1 MAGLSASLLAAIPD
15 AVIAPAAAAG
25 STADPV
31 PPSPAVSVPLLGARE
46 LVGDDD
52 RDAEAFLARK
62 RTPPVFPEASSVE
75 VKVPAPGEPDAGV
88 AGSVVR
94 VGYPDPK
101 LIAELG
107 TGDLLIADAVA
118 EQAVP
123 VDRTVPW
130 RPVPVMDAPALPVAS
145 EPAAPSPSD
154 PAPASPAPSSS
165 AASASSYTPTALI
178 DPIDP
183 LASGVPEG
191 AAPPGTDATPP
202 AGVAVPDAPA
212 SIRVETLD
220 RKASLALGAAGFA
233 FVVRRTDQVGV
244 SGPVTLTLD
253 VSGFAQAFGAGYLD
267 RLKVVRLPECALA
280 ADGLSTKTDC
290 GATAQV
296 PTVVDRKAM
305 TVTVVLPAAAD
316 PTVPAAPLKPDVP
329 ATQSPA
335 PAAGGSTST
344 DGASPLTPASLA
356 AAAPT
361 AVPSGAVS
369 GASGVFALTAGVSSN
384 TGSFAATTLNAAGSW
399 SAGGNSGSAGYD
411 YPLVLPPATGG
422 ATPRVALSYSSGS
435 VDGMTAAA
443 NTQASWAGL
452 GWDLVPG
459 FIERKYTSCSLDG
472 HPGYSDLCWKT
483 WNATLSLGG
492 VSYPLIPD
500 ASDSTHTNWFV
511 RDNPG
516 YEVHRAVSGL
526 ADPNQSTTKEF
537 WVVTTPDG
545 TQYYFGRGYGTTTAD
560 STNSTFTVPTFADD
574 PGEPSYS
581 ASGWTAGQ
589 VSAQP
594 WRWNLDRVVD
604 PNGNITRYY
613 YVKEVN
619 WYSKLGNSSWP
630 IRYTSGGLLDRIDY
644 GAQSGSEA
652 SFGQQVVF
660 DRQYRC
666 TALDTTCVNAP
677 GPNSPQNTDPTTFP
691 DVPLD
696 LICPINTVCSESSPS
711 FFDTKRLAGVT
722 TKALKSGSWKTV
734 DSYAFTHSWLNPAGS
749 IPQLWLNK
757 IQRTGVDGTATKN
770 QRPVLFDGTAYA
782 NRADFGGSVSS
793 LPFYRLSTVSDEVGA
808 QISFTYGQPDPCTTF
823 SGWDTNTQDCYPVYW
838 TPDGQPGGWGAF
850 NKWVLTQ
857 VKVVDSTTGSPDI
870 VTTYQYSNG
879 GAWHHNDDPVIDG
892 TPLTTWDQWRGYSTV
907 KATTGSGG
915 GRTSIKTRYYRGM
928 HGDKLTTGGTKTV
941 NVVDADGTT
950 STVDK
955 DILAGKVREVQSFD
969 TANAELTGSVTGY
982 TSYNVKSGGTEWPD
996 SEMVR
1001 PTTVKSRELYYTAT
1015 GTATRTRL
1023 VTTDYDPTYGV
1034 PITVTDSG
1042 DLASTTDTSC
1052 VSSSYAPNASA
1063 WIINR
1068 PSAIRQYDG
1077 TCATGTLVGRTTYY
1091 YDDATAA
1098 TTPPTAGNATRVQS
1112 YIDAATTTEV
1122 WMDHDAYGR
1131 VTRTNQKLTASAT
1144 TPVPSTPS
1152 STDGWATTLVAY
1164 NPASGPGSPTRI
1176 DTTNDKGQ
1184 VSSVAPDG
1192 TRGLPLWDRKAEG
1205 STPPTG
1211 TYQTSYGYD
1220 PLGRLTD
1227 VTLESASNPSYKFA
1241 YYDWNTAGEIAH
1253 VVTSALTN
1261 DAGAGTYIDS
1271 ADYYDGLGRIRE
1283 HQVQAPDQI
1292 SGVERIITATR
1303 YDNVG
1308 RVAADTGPIH
1318 SAQTVGNSMYNPDG
1332 TTTPSETRFTYDELG
1347 RTLSSG
1353 LYASNALKF
1362 ATTTTYYGDHTS
1374 TITPKN
1380 ATTDYGKVTTYNDV
1394 FGNITQLQ
1402 EVLPGAV
1409 VHSVDYGYDA
1419 LHRLT
1424 SVATKAASG
1433 ATTTTATT
1441 DYDWLGRITGTT
1453 DPDAGATVNTYDR
1466 GSRLTTTTTGTLR
1479 TVTTSYDGLSRPVD
1493 RTSSVTSGGSSTAHW
1508 DYDTQFP
1515 GSLDAQVVTAY
1526 TATGGSPVLA
1536 TGLSAAAD
1544 RTYTIAYSAYDSLQ
1558 RPHTTTYTLP
1568 KNEGA
1573 LGRSYVFGSDWDV
1586 AGRLKTVDSPAVGPL
1601 PAETI
1606 TYSYDANGW
1615 PKTVTGTYTATP
1627 VGGAS
1632 TAYTTPYVQ
1641 NLTYTPTGQLETA
1654 ALGTADTV
1662 PPTSPQRNL
1671 DTTVAINYG
1680 YASDT
1685 RWMNHT
1691 DVKIGA
1697 AGATQFLADQAISYD
1712 YAGLPTQITDSAPGV
1727 GQTECYRYDT
1737 QQRLTAYYT
1746 QAVGACATTGTD
1758 SSVVNGA
1765 TVTSAGGPDGYAA
1778 LYTVDYLGQLTG
1790 LTERRP
1796 ATKTASQAT
1805 TIVSTLNRGGARP
1818 HALMGVDR
1826 TIDAAA
1832 TPSQTYEYDATGRQ
1846 TKRTLPA
1853 NSRTL
1858 GDTSHGVTST
1868 ITYDGNGRWLSSTD
1882 ADPANATNTRTT
1894 GYIYDATGTL
1904 LSRHDDDAGDDLAA
1918 ANARPGGQRTLWLGT
1933 GGSAGIGATGLAGTG
1948 GLQIQT
1954 SRKPGAATTTAGT
1967 ASAVDPAQ
1975 QLLTVSRAIV
1985 APVLANGAPLQVAT
1999 HTASAL
2005 LSSSTSSGVVTQATA
2020 PVPGRVWFTIGDAH
2034 ASLGG
2039 AGTPG
2044 ITVAGNPATTDP
2056 ASPQSQAVTVAGAS
2070 IAAWPSGS
2078 SGAGTSSAG
2087 TAGIRRTTP
2096 YGADRTASA
2105 TPTPLTG
2112 AFGATVTANTK
2123 TNTPGGFGGLGFLNA
2138 SETTNG
2144 AEDGPVLPGA
2154 TTPTGSGYATT
2165 GLVQLGARGY
2175 DPALGVFT
2183 APDPVSNPLNP
2194 SDAGSYTYA
2203 NSRVGIATDPT
2214 GLYTNK
2220 TDTDNA
2226 GTGDTE
2232 ANCENR
2238 CEDGSGDTG
2247 DSNPVQSAV
2256 QTVWNPIAGFLDGA
2270 YTATIGSAAE
2280 LVDYVIPGTHERA
2293 EDLQRWLRAHGG
2305 ADTETGI
2312 YGRAFTAGHWTTGV
2326 ATIFIPGVGVGAKAV
2341 QTLERAAA
2349 IFGIAGR
2356 AEKVAKVGSELA
2368 DTAAAA
2374 CSFAGAT
2381 LVLMAD
2387 GTRKPIEQV
2396 DVGDAVLATDPETGL
2411 QASKQVV
2418 EVFVHRDKLRD
2429 LLLHDGTALT
2439 TTEDHPYWS
2448 VDKQRFQRADELAP
2462 GERVLSASGRA
2473 VRVARLLTGT
2483 QQDLAYNLSVE
2494 GIHTYHVGEDAIL
2507 VHNSCAAPW
2516 LDQVGFDKV
2525 SADHL
2530 SGAAGKSQFAS
2541 TEDLFQLAEEAGS
2554 HPAVARADGRCE
2566 RICSMGR
2573 DIGTDL
2579 SGQPTSIMTV
2589 VTNPNG
2595 RVITMHP
2602 GLPR

>member
-1 MAGLSASLLAAIPD
+1 MRGSSWWGSSGPRVVVDRRTTAPRAARRVWALALVAGLSASLLAAIPD
-15 AVIAPAAAAG
+15 AVITPAAAAD

-52 RDAEAFLARK
+52 RDAAAFLAAK
-62 RTPPVFPEASSVE
+62 RVPPVFPDASSVD
-75 VKVPAPGEPDAGV
+75 VKVPAQGEPDAGV
-88 AGSVVR
+88 TGSVVR

-101 LIAELG
+101 LITELG
-107 TGDLLIADAVA
+107 AADLLVADAVA

-130 RPVPVMDAPALPVAS
+130 APVPGAETPPPVAS
-145 EPAAPSPSD
+145 DPTAPSPSD
-154 PAPASPAPSSS
+154 TATVDPAPS
-165 AASASSYTPTALI
+165 AASASSSTPTALI

-183 LASGVPEG
+183 LVAPAPEG
-191 AAPPGTDATPP
+191 AAPPGTDATAP
-202 AGVAVPDAPA
+202 AGLPVPDAPA

-233 FVVRRTDQVGV
+233 FVVRRTDSVGV

-316 PTVPAAPLKPDVP
+316 PSVPAAPLKTDAPT
-329 ATQSPA
+329 TQPPA
-335 PAAGGSTST
+335 PAVGDSTST
-344 DGASPLTPASLA
+344 DGATSLAPASLTA
-356 AAAPT
+356 AATTPT
-361 AVPSGAVS
+361 AVPSGSVS
-369 GASGVFALTAGVSSN
+369 GASGVFALTAGVSSS

-422 ATPRVALSYSSGS
+422 ATPRVALAYSSGS

-452 GWDLVPG
+452 GWDFVPG
-459 FIERKYTSCSLDG
+459 FVERKYTSCSLDG

-492 VSYPLIPD
+492 QSYPLIPD

-516 YEVHRAVSGL
+516 YEVHRSVSTKP
-526 ADPNQSTTKEF
+526 DPNQSTTKEF

-545 TQYYFGRGYGTTTAD
+545 TQYYFGRGYGTDDLTD
-560 STNSTFTVPTFADD
+560 PTNSTFTVPTFADD

-581 ASGWTAGQ
+581 ASGWSAGQ
-589 VSAQP
+589 VSQQP

-613 YVKEVN
+613 YVKETN
-619 WYSKLGNSSWP
+619 RYSKLGNSSWP
-630 IRYTSGGLLDRIDY
+630 IAYTSGGLLDRIEY

-652 SFGQQVVF
+652 SFGQQVTF

-666 TALDTTCVNAP
+666 LALDASCVSAP
-677 GPNSPQNTDPTTFP
+677 GPDSPQNTDATTFP

-696 LICPINTVCSESSPS
+696 LICKINTVCSESSPS
-711 FFDTKRLAGVT
+711 FFDTKRLAGAT
-722 TKALKSGSWKTV
+722 TKALRTGSWKTV
-734 DSYAFTHSWLNPAGS
+734 DSYAFTHSWLSPTGS
-749 IPQLWLNK
+749 IPQMWLNK
-757 IQRTGVDGTATKN
+757 IQRTGVDGAATKN

-782 NRADFGGSVSS
+782 NRADYGGSVSS

-857 VKVVDSTTGSPDI
+857 VRSVDSTTSSPDI

-907 KATTGSGG
+907 KANTGSGS
-915 GRTSIKTRYYRGM
+915 GRTSVKTRYYRGM

-941 NVVDADGTT
+941 SVVDADGTT

-955 DILAGKVREVQSFD
+955 DILAGKVREVQTFD
-969 TANAELTGSVTGY
+969 TSNVELTGSVTGY
-982 TSYNVKSGGTEWPD
+982 TSYNIKSGGTEWPD

-1001 PTTVKSRELYYTAT
+1001 PTTVKSRELYYPQT

-1052 VSSSYAPNASA
+1052 VSSSYAQNATA

-1068 PSAIRQYDG
+1068 PSAIRQWDG
-1077 TCATGTLVGRTTYY
+1077 TCATGSLVGRTTYY
-1091 YDDATAA
+1091 YDNATAA
-1098 TTPPTAGNATRVQS
+1098 TTPPTAGNATEVVS
-1112 YIDAATTTEV
+1112 YIDAATTTEA
-1122 WMDHDAYGR
+1122 WMAYDTYGR
-1131 VTRTNQKLTASAT
+1131 VTRTNQKLTANAT
-1144 TPVPSTPS
+1144 TTIPTTPS

-1164 NPASGPGSPTRI
+1164 NPATGPGSPTRI

-1205 STPPTG
+1205 SAPPNLG
-1211 TYQTSYGYD
+1211 KYQTSYAYD
-1220 PLGRLTD
+1220 PLGRLTE
-1227 VTLESASNPSYKFA
+1227 VTLKSASNPSYKFA
-1241 YYDWNTAGEIAH
+1241 YYDWNTASPPAIAH
-1253 VVTSALTN
+1253 VVTSVLT
-1261 DAGAGTYIDS
+1261 DDTGAGTYVES
-1271 ADYYDGLGRIRE
+1271 ADYYDGFGRIRE

-1292 SGVERIITATR
+1292 ANVERIITATR

-1308 RVAADTGPIH
+1308 RVAAATGPIH

-1353 LYASNALKF
+1353 LYATDNLLF
-1362 ATTTTYYGDHTS
+1362 ATTSTYYGNHTS

-1380 ATTDYGKVTTYNDV
+1380 ASTGYGKVTTYNDV

-1402 EVLPGAV
+1402 EVLPGSV
-1409 VHSVDYGYDA
+1409 VHSVDYGYDP

-1433 ATTTTATT
+1433 AATTTAITS
-1441 DYDWLGRITGTT
+1441 YDWLGRITGTT
-1453 DPDAGATVNTYDR
+1453 DPDAGSTSNTYDR
-1466 GSRLTTTTTGTLR
+1466 GSRLTTTTTGGLR

-1544 RTYTIAYSAYDSLQ
+1544 RTYTIAYGAYDSLQ

-1606 TYSYDANGW
+1606 TYGYDVNGW
-1615 PKTVTGTYTATP
+1615 PKAVTGTYTATP
-1627 VGGAS
+1627 GGGNS

-1641 NLTYTPTGQLETA
+1641 NLKYTSTGQLETA
-1654 ALGTADTV
+1654 TLGSTTGAT
-1662 PPTSPQRNL
+1662 NL
-1671 DTTVAINYG
+1671 DTTVAVNYG

-1691 DVKIGA
+1691 DVRIGA
-1697 AGATQFLADQAISYD
+1697 AGASQFLADQAISYD
-1712 YAGLPTQITDSAPGV
+1712 YSGLPTQITDTAAGV

-1737 QQRLTAYYT
+1737 QQRLTAFYT
-1746 QAVGACATTGTD
+1746 QAAGACATTGTD
-1758 SSVVNGA
+1758 ATVVNNA

-1796 ATKTASQAT
+1796 ATKTAAQAT
-1805 TIVSTLNRGGARP
+1805 PIVSTLTRGGSGNPP
-1818 HALMGVDR
+1818 HALMNVAR
-1826 TIDAAA
+1826 TVGGAA

-1858 GDTSHGVTST
+1858 GDISHGVTST
-1868 ITYDGNGRWLSSTD
+1868 IAYDGNGRWLSSTD
-1882 ADPANATNTRTT
+1882 QDPAAPATGTRTT
-1894 GYIYDATGTL
+1894 GYIYDANGTL

-1918 ANARPGGQRTLWLGT
+1918 ANARPGGQRNIWLGT
-1933 GGSAGIGATGLAGTG
+1933 GGSAGIGAIGLAGTG

-1954 SRKPGAATTTAGT
+1954 TRKPGATTTTAGT

-1999 HTASAL
+1999 HTASSL
-2005 LSSSTSSGVVTQATA
+2005 LSSSTSSGVVTEATA
-2020 PVPGRVWFTIGDAH
+2020 PTPGRVWFTVGDAH

-2056 ASPQSQAVTVAGAS
+2056 ASPQSQTVTVAGS
-2070 IAAWPSGS
+2070 SLPAWPSGS
-2078 SGAGTSSAG
+2078 SGASTTAPG

-2096 YGADRTASA
+2096 YGADRTAPA
-2105 TPTPLTG
+2105 TPAPLTG
-2112 AFGATVTANTK
+2112 ALGATVTANTK
-2123 TNTPGGFGGLGFLNA
+2123 TNTPGGLGGLGFLNA
-2138 SETTNG
+2138 GETTNG

-2154 TTPTGSGYATT
+2154 TTPSGSGYATT

-2183 APDPVSNPLNP
+2183 APDPISNPLNP

-2220 TDTDNA
+2220 PDTDNA

-2232 ANCENR
+2232 VNCDGR
-2238 CEDGSGDTG
+2238 CETGSGDTG

-2256 QTVWNPIAGFLDGA
+2256 QTVWNPIAGFWDGA
-2270 YTATIGSAAE
+2270 YTATIGTAAE
-2280 LVDYVIPGTHERA
+2280 LVDHVIPGTHERA

-2305 ADTETGI
+2305 ADTEI
-2312 YGRAFTAGHWTTGV
+2312 ESYGDAFTVGHWTTGA
-2326 ATIFIPGVGVGAKAV
+2326 ATFFIPGGVGVKSLQA
-2341 QTLERAAA
+2341 LDRAAVVFSVA
-2349 IFGIAGR
+2349 SKGSQA
-2356 AEKVAKVGSELA
+2356 AKVG
-2368 DTAAAA
+2368 T
-2374 CSFAGAT
+2374 G
-2381 LVLMAD
+2381 LV
-2387 GTRKPIEQV
+2387 K
-2396 DVGDAVLATDPETGL
+2396 VGDF
-2411 QASKQVV
+2411 AS
-2418 EVFVHRDKLRD
+2418 D
-2429 LLLHDGTALT
+2429 
-2439 TTEDHPYWS
+2439 
-2448 VDKQRFQRADELAP
+2448 
-2462 GERVLSASGRA
+2462 
-2473 VRVARLLTGT
+2473 
-2483 QQDLAYNLSVE
+2483 
-2494 GIHTYHVGEDAIL
+2494 
-2507 VHNSCAAPW
+2507 
-2516 LDQVGFDKV
+2516 
-2525 SADHL
+2525 
-2530 SGAAGKSQFAS
+2530 GAAFAHYAKHVKGVILKDGSARVKRGGADMPEFADFAS
-2541 TEDLFQLAEEAGS
+2541 YRRAARKFMGGGSGTGIMEGTVGGNLLRFEQATGYFGVRSSSGVIRTFFRPDDGVDYFLA
-2554 HPAVARADGRCE
+2554 
-2566 RICSMGR
+2566 
-2573 DIGTDL
+2573 
-2579 SGQPTSIMTV
+2579 QFK
-2589 VTNPNG
+2589 
-2595 RVITMHP
+2595 
-2602 GLPR
+2602 